1 MDSSGPFFQCREI
14 LAYERHV
21 DEQKAKKAFCGGSW
35 RGVCRWGVVAPLVT
49 RTSTRC
55 PTSTTPL
62 AVPTSLS
69 PNCKAAPH
77 SSRCSGRTTW
87 AGFDSNVIPESLAS
101 RGCPPTV
108 FAHSCLA
115 PGRILPACF
124 RRYQTAALS
133 SLWRAQAAALAL
145 GSLRSQTP
153 HHPPGTYTSFF
164 FHTFLFLPSPFSTFD
179 HPFRCANLRCL
190 RSTDQLSGTNLPT
203 PLPEATYPCQ
213 LFTLRATGL
222 LA

>member
-14 LAYERHV
+14 LAHERHV
-21 DEQKAKKAFCGGSW
+21 DKQKARKAFCGGSW
-35 RGVCRWGVVAPLVT
+35 RGVCRWGVVAPLVI

-62 AVPTSLS
+62 AAPTSLS
-69 PNCKAAPH
+69 PNCTAAPH

-87 AGFDSNVIPESLAS
+87 AGFDSNAIPESLAG

-124 RRYQTAALS
+124 RRYQTALS
-133 SLWRAQAAALAL
+133 SFWRAQTAALAL

-164 FHTFLFLPSPFSTFD
+164 FHTFLFYHRLSLPLTTLFVVLI
-179 HPFRCANLRCL
+179 CAACAQQIN
-190 RSTDQLSGTNLPT
+190 
-203 PLPEATYPCQ
+203 
-213 LFTLRATGL
+213 
-222 LA
+222 